1 MAKAKN
7 ATSKTLGLI
16 LLGLL
21 IFSLLGFGVTNFS
34 GNARDIGE
42 VGTAKLD
49 IDDYFRNIQSEIRA
63 VEAEAGERVTFQ
75 QAQAQGLPDAVL
87 ARMVVT
93 AALEHEAFDL
103 GISVGDER
111 LAQDIRNIQA
121 FQGSDGSFNREA
133 YAFTLQNA
141 GMNER
146 EFEEDIR
153 AESAATILQGAVLSG
168 TVLPD
173 TYVTTL
179 VNYAAERRNVTWVE
193 LGPDRLS
200 TPLADPSDEDLR
212 QWYEANIDRFTRPE
226 TRAITYVWVTP
237 EMIVDSVEVDD
248 ETLRAAYAERTAEF
262 NQPERRLVER
272 LVFADD
278 AAAQG
283 ALDRLTAGE
292 LSFEDLVLER
302 GLELADVD
310 MGDVARSDLGA
321 AADAVFAAQAGD
333 LAGPAP
339 TALGPALFRVN
350 AILAAQET
358 PFEEAEPQLRD
369 ELALDRAR
377 RVIEAQAQ
385 GYDDELAAGATLEEL
400 AGSTDLQLGQ
410 IGWTGAESE
419 GPAAYNAFREA
430 ATAMGDGDFPQ
441 ITSLDDGGVFAL
453 RLDDIQPPAPIPL
466 DEVRDRVVQGW
477 TLEAQS
483 AALAAEAE
491 TLAARLGEGLTFAA
505 LDLQPRTETDLSRNA
520 FTTDLPQGM
529 VQAAFEMSEG
539 ETRVLPGQGTGTA
552 LLVRLDA
559 ITAPDLEGEQAQL
572 LTRLFAD
579 QAAQDVAQD
588 LFQALAADIQTRA
601 GVEIDQAARNA
612 VHANFQ

>member
-1 MAKAKN
+1 MAKTKN

-21 IFSLLGFGVTNFS
+21 IVSLMGFGVTNFS
-34 GNARDIGE
+34 GSARSIGT
-42 VGTAKLD
+42 VGTAELD
-49 IDDYFRNIQSEIRA
+49 INDYVRNIQQEIRA
-63 VEAEAGERVTFQ
+63 VEAQSGERISFQ
-75 QAQAQGLPDAVL
+75 QAQAQGVPDAVL

-93 AALEHEAFDL
+93 AALEHEAGAL

-133 YAFTLQNA
+133 YAFALQNA
-141 GMNER
+141 GLNER
-146 EFEEDIR
+146 DFEENIR
-153 AESAATILQGAVLSG
+153 AESAATLLQGAVLSG

-173 TYVTTL
+173 TYVQTL
-179 VNYAAERRNVTWVE
+179 INYAAERRNMTWVE
-193 LGPDRLS
+193 LGSDRLAEAL
-200 TPLADPSDEDLR
+200 PEPSDEDLR
-212 QWYEANIDRFTRPE
+212 LWYEANINRFTRPE
-226 TRAITYVWVTP
+226 TRAFTYAWLTP

-248 ETLRAAYAERTAEF
+248 ETLRAAYDERSEEF

-272 LVFADD
+272 LVFSDD
-278 AAAQG
+278 AAASA
-283 ALDRLTAGE
+283 ALERLNAGE
-292 LSFEDLVLER
+292 LSFEELVTER
-302 GLELADVD
+302 GLDLADVD
-310 MGDVARSDLGA
+310 MGDVARSDLGD
-321 AADAVFAAQAGD
+321 AADAVFGAQAGD

-339 TALGPALFRVN
+339 TGLGPAIFRVN
-350 AILAAQET
+350 AVLAAQET

-377 RVIEAQAQ
+377 RVIETQAQ
-385 GYDDELAAGATLEEL
+385 GFDDELAAGATLEEL
-400 AGSTDLQLGQ
+400 AETTEMALGQ
-410 IGWTGAESE
+410 IGWTGREAE
-419 GPAAYNAFREA
+419 GIAAYDAFREA
-430 ATAMGDGDFPQ
+430 ATAMGTDDFPQ
-441 ITSLDDGGVFAL
+441 ITALDDGGVFAL

-483 AALAAEAE
+483 KALAAEAE
-491 TLAARLGEGLTFAA
+491 TLAARLGEGMTFEGLGLT
-505 LDLQPRTETDLSRNA
+505 PRSETDLSRNA

-529 VQAAFEMSEG
+529 VQAGFEMAEG
-539 ETRVLPGQGTGTA
+539 EIRVLPGQGTGTA

-559 ITAPDLEGEQAQL
+559 ITPPDLEGEQAQL

-588 LFQALAADIQTRA
+588 LFQALATDIQTRA

-612 VHANFQ
+612 VHTNFQ